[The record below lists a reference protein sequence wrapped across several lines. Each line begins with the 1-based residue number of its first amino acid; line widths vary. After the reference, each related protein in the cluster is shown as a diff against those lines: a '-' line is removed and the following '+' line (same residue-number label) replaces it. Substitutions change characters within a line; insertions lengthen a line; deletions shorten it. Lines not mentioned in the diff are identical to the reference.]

1 LLFLKYRTTNLVQEL
16 TRDVVGVVVVVVV
29 VVCVNFRME
38 WDNDE
43 EADGEVVEV
52 EVEVGVVVVVE
63 GETGGERVEVEVEVG
78 GVGTPV
84 VEVVEDAVVVDLAQ
98 DTGHLVAGKNQ
109 FHWRPL
115 LVMRLHPHPLDT
127 VVVEEV
133 VGGVG
138 VDHDLGI
145 VHAQMLQQK
154 TV

>member
-1 LLFLKYRTTNLVQEL
+1 MVQEL
-16 TRDVVGVVVVVVV
+16 TRDVVGVAVVVVY
-29 VVCVNFRME
+29 VNFRME

-43 EADGEVVEV
+43 EADGEVVVEV
-52 EVEVGVVVVVE
+52 VVEVGVVVVVV
-63 GETGGERVEVEVEVG
+63 GGIGGERVEVEVEPVG

-84 VEVVEDAVVVDLAQ
+84 VVVEDAVVVVVDLAQ